1 MKVCRILANSH
12 TFNNLFISNRDL
24 LDLRS
29 LLGLCPHETSLAG
42 TPIHGRILSSV
53 WCTVQAL
60 VCGHHGQW
68 GRLVELCV
76 VLSWSFSHLFL
87 LNVDPYEPSWA
98 PDTRPAV
105 LFPMPSLPSRSSG
118 WLEVTVKSRLT
129 FGLFCLVS

>member
-42 TPIHGRILSSV
+42 TPIRGRILSSV
-53 WCTVQAL
+53 WCMVKAF
-60 VCGHHGQW
+60 VCGHHGRW

-87 LNVDPYEPSWA
+87 LNVDPCEPPRA
-98 PDTRPAV
+98 PDTRPAA
-105 LFPMPSLPSRSSG
+105 LFPTPSLPSRSSG

-129 FGLFCLVS
+129 FGLF